1 MVSSKNGRVLYHG
14 TDSKFRIPDP
24 KYFKDIK
31 DFGTGFYLTTSAD
44 QAERFARL
52 RSRSTRRTKG
62 YVNMYWLSDNALAN
76 LNVAN
81 IKDSVIWLRYV
92 LFCRGYNTNDLE
104 IEKMFS
110 GYDIICGKVA
120 DAKVND
126 ILSKYMHKE
135 YHSLAKGFGMSP
147 EEIAVKELKVEV
159 FEDQIVFKTQK
170 ALDSLS
176 FIKAKVVQ

>member
-62 YVNMYWLSDNALAN
+62 YVNMYWIDDADLDKLIICNISN
-76 LNVAN
+76 NV
-81 IKDSVIWLRYV
+81 DWLRYIM
-92 LFCRGYNTNDLE
+92 FNRGYSDND
-104 IEKMFS
+104 IVIQNKFNK
-110 GYDIICGKVA
+110 YDILCGKVA
-120 DAKVND
+120 DARIND
-126 ILSKYMHKE
+126 VL
-135 YHSLAKGFGMSP
+135 
-147 EEIAVKELKVEV
+147 
-159 FEDQIVFKTQK
+159 
-170 ALDSLS
+170 
-176 FIKAKVVQ
+176 